1 MRTNTWAHSHDI
13 CRVNVGA
20 FICDH
25 CAGNIFYDV
34 MCSAIT
40 TNTRDYAW
48 QMQDK
53 PIQAANINGLALN
66 NNYLVM
72 DNNCSNSQVNYT
84 NPVYLVNVT
93 NFSGTQPR
101 VLTTKPIQ
109 STHYIGTSPDEKPP
123 IEDRDDSEHDH
134 DRHNKHIG
142 STYQKVDIAFSYHQQ
157 PQASAPE
164 AGFAPSVAIEPKGS
178 VSFGGTD

>member
-1 MRTNTWAHSHDI
+1 
-13 CRVNVGA
+13 
-20 FICDH
+20 
-25 CAGNIFYDV
+25 

-48 QMQDK
+48 QMQDR
-53 PIQAANINGLALN
+53 PIQAADINGLALN

-101 VLTTKPIQ
+101 VYTTKPIQ
-109 STHYIGTSPDEKPP
+109 STHYIGSSPD
-123 IEDRDDSEHDH
+123 
-134 DRHNKHIG
+134 G
-142 STYQKVDIAFSYHQQ
+142 
-157 PQASAPE
+157 E
-164 AGFAPSVAIEPKGS
+164 A
-178 VSFGGTD
+178 

>member
-1 MRTNTWAHSHDI
+1 
-13 CRVNVGA
+13 
-20 FICDH
+20 
-25 CAGNIFYDV
+25 
-34 MCSAIT
+34 MCSAVT

-109 STHYIGTSPDEKPP
+109 STHYIGSSPDEKPS

-134 DRHNKHIG
+134 NRHGKHIG
-142 STYQKVDIAFSYHQQ
+142 STYQTVDSAFSYPQQ
-157 PQASAPE
+157 SQAFAPE